1 MIEVAPAAVKPRS
14 ENAMPRFTFDL
25 LVSARRARPSAP
37 TDRGDAASA
46 DRRVDWRPLPNE
58 RRNRE
63 RRGTLGF
70 ARFTGPGGDVEHT
83 MSASDAQAIA
93 DALGVPFAFAAAE
106 NVRTLMP

>member
-1 MIEVAPAAVKPRS
+1 
-14 ENAMPRFTFDL
+14 MPRFTFDL
-25 LVSARRARPSAP
+25 LVTARRARPSARD
-37 TDRGDAASA
+37 DREDPAP
-46 DRRVDWRPLPNE
+46 DQRVGWRPLPNE

-70 ARFTGPGGDVEHT
+70 ARFTGPGGEAEHT

-93 DALGVPFAFAAAE
+93 DALGVPFEFTAGE